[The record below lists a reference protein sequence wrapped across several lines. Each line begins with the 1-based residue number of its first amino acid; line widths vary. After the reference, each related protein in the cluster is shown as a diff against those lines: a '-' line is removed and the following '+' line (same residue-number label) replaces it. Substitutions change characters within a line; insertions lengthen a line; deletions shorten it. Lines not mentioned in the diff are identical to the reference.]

1 MTALLDWL
9 WATLLLA
16 LPLLSHPSLAVG
28 IAGIVGGYTLG
39 HAAAGKDGLAL
50 RAVLS
55 AALYGVTTWVA
66 VWMGQLLYESW
77 RLAQ

>member
-1 MTALLDWL
+1 MTTLLDWL

-28 IAGIVGGYTLG
+28 VGGIVGGYTLG

-50 RAVLS
+50 RGLLS
-55 AALYGVTTWVA
+55 AALYGATTWVA
-66 VWMGQLLYESW
+66 VWMMQLLYESW

>member
-1 MTALLDWL
+1 MTTLLEWL

-16 LPLLSHPSLAVG
+16 LPLLSHPSFAIAAGCAV
-28 IAGIVGGYTLG
+28 AFYTLG

-50 RAVLS
+50 RGLLS

-66 VWMGQLLYESW
+66 VWMVQLLYESW

>member
-1 MTALLDWL
+1 MTTLLDWL

-28 IAGIVGGYTLG
+28 IGALVSGYTLG

-50 RAVLS
+50 RGLLS
-55 AALYGVTTWVA
+55 AALYGVTTWVM

-77 RLAQ
+77 RLSQ